1 MGRDSLMDWNK
12 VIESLEKE
20 DVVERMA
27 EAASKVCSQGEWNTS
42 EDAFD
47 ALRTALRPF
56 LKEGE

>member
-1 MGRDSLMDWNK
+1 MDWNK